1 MDFFKEQPDFQGN
14 KRHLKI
20 IMNAIMK
27 KDISIWNKWRK
38 KNRKVIP
45 NLQRIY
51 LRGNCFDTSSL
62 VGADFSQVD
71 FKEAIL
77 HETNLEK
84 VNLKKADLCCVDL
97 GNANFSNADC
107 RDANISDTNFTGTTL
122 LETDMCGV
130 NFYHSLLMAAR
141 LYKVGLSGA
150 NLYKT
155 QIINC
160 KIEGL
165 ECNYVYIDK
174 NWKDRFPKNRNFKKG
189 ELEEIL
195 KANKEITQDLEL
207 SQ

>member
-1 MDFFKEQPDFQGN
+1 MQIFP
-14 KRHLKI
+14 
-20 IMNAIMK
+20 
-27 KDISIWNKWRK
+27 
-38 KNRKVIP
+38 
-45 NLQRIY
+45 
-51 LRGNCFDTSSL
+51 
-62 VGADFSQVD
+62 
-71 FKEAIL
+71 
-77 HETNLEK
+77 
-84 VNLKKADLCCVDL
+84 
-97 GNANFSNADC
+97 
-107 RDANISDTNFTGTTL
+107 SDTNFTGTTL

-141 LYKVGLSGA
+141 LYKVRLSGA